1 MIWRVFNCCARLC
14 LMKSLV
20 FFIVPFLTSI
30 LAFGENTDVCLSLL
44 EPISSGPFQ
53 KKFLDKVC
61 SNVIVLEGCQSV
73 NGTPIFHF
81 DRKGN
86 DKSKKKILVFS
97 LIHGDE
103 KGAGTLARYW
113 LERLVDIDPRNDWRI
128 VPVLNPDGFKANT
141 RVNANGIDLNRNF
154 PTQDW
159 EQLAG
164 KYWKEKTS
172 SNPRRFPG
180 TTAGSEPEVKCA
192 VKHLES
198 FKPDF
203 VVSIHT
209 PLGVLDFDGPKVK
222 PPAFSY
228 LPWHSLGHFTG
239 SLGRFLW
246 AERKVPTLTTELR
259 PGMPTNFQTF
269 DDLQD
274 VLGKLAKEKLPN
286 HQPDLGSAASVSE
299 Q

>member
-1 MIWRVFNCCARLC
+1 
-14 LMKSLV
+14 MKSFKILL
-20 FFIVPFLTSI
+20 ITILTPLFALS
-30 LAFGENTDVCLSLL
+30 ENPEVCLSLL
-44 EPISSGPFQ
+44 EPISGGPFQ

-61 SNVIVLEGCQSV
+61 ANVVTLEGCQSV

-81 DRKGN
+81 DRTGH

-103 KGAGTLARYW
+103 KGAGALARYW
-113 LERLVDIDPRNDWRI
+113 LERLTDIDPRNDWRI

-141 RVNANGIDLNRNF
+141 RVNANGVDLNRNF

-159 EQLAG
+159 DQLAN

-180 TTAGSEPEVKCA
+180 SVAGGEPEVKCA

-198 FKPDF
+198 YKPDF

-246 AERKVPTLTTELR
+246 AERNVPTLTTELK
-259 PGMPTNFQTF
+259 PGLPKSFETF

-274 VLGKLAKEKLPN
+274 VLGKLAKEKLPA
-286 HQPDLGSAASVSE
+286 HQSDLGSAAASSDHE
-299 Q
+299 